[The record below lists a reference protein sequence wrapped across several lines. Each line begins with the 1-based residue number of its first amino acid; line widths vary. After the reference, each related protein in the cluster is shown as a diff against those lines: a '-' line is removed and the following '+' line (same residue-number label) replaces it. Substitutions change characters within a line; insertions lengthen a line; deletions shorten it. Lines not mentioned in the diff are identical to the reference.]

1 MEMHLFTS
9 SSNKSLRVWLGCLLG
24 VFLIV
29 FIAAL
34 SFEGMW
40 RNKGYTA
47 TVQDTKQFWSVHR
60 SMVYPYKKKPL
71 VFLGA
76 SRTLYGID
84 MNWLYKHAPDYFP
97 VMLAVNGHYPLAV
110 LKDLASDERFKGVV
124 MIDIDSR
131 GLRKDHH
138 AMLQPYV
145 EYYHKEFSPNKWLHH
160 FLLARLQARLV
171 FLDQKFSLIN
181 TAKYV
186 LGVIPYPQISNTWM
200 DTQRNSGADL
210 LSVDA
215 GALANWFAELV
226 EDDMRKNPPE
236 RSADWLSGLSEV
248 ADWVHSIESRGGKVI
263 FYTPP
268 VSGRQYELEQRYYPR
283 ERYWNAFLLNYSL
296 NGFAAKDI
304 PLVAS
309 ILLPD
314 ESHMHFTDK
323 EKYTRAIFAKLNS
336 YGD

>member
-1 MEMHLFTS
+1 MLLFTS
-9 SSNKSLRVWLGCLLG
+9 SSNKSLGVWLCCLLV
-24 VFLIV
+24 VFAIV
-29 FIAAL
+29 LMAVL
-34 SFEGMW
+34 SFENMW
-40 RNKGYTA
+40 RNKGYA
-47 TVQDTKQFWSVHR
+47 ASVQDSKQFWSVHR
-60 SMVYPYKKKPL
+60 ASIYSYKKKPL

-84 MNWLYKHAPDYFP
+84 MNWLHKNAPDYAP
-97 VMLAVNGHYPLAV
+97 VMLAVNGHYPLAA
-110 LKDLASDERFKGVV
+110 LKDLADDERFKGVV
-124 MIDIDSR
+124 MVDIDSR
-131 GLRKDHH
+131 GLRKEHH

-145 EYYHKEFSPNKWLHH
+145 DYYHQEFSPNKWLHH
-160 FLLARLQARLV
+160 FLLARLQAKFV
-171 FLDQKFSLIN
+171 FLDQKFSLVN
-181 TAKYV
+181 TAQYIQ
-186 LGVIPYPQISNTWM
+186 GVKPYPHISNTWM

-215 GALANWFAELV
+215 QALANWFAKLV
-226 EDDMRKNPPE
+226 EDDMKKTPPE
-236 RSADWLSGLSEV
+236 SPADWLSGLSEV
-248 ADWVHSIESRGGKVI
+248 AGWVRSIEGRGGKVI

-283 ERYWNAFLLNYSL
+283 ELYWNAFLLNYSL